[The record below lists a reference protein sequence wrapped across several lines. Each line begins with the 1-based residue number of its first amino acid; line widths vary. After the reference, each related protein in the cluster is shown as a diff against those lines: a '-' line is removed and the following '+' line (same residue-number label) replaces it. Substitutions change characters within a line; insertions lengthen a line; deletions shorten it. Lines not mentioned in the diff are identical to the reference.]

1 MQTKCQRKAIALV
14 GARKTPNLILT
25 LMELLGYRLA
35 SEGWECRSGD
45 AKGADY
51 AFYRGIRSYCE
62 KIHGFDSKHLA
73 KIYIPWNG
81 FEGAQGPRYDTDLS
95 GHFIN
100 FQSTPNRDR
109 AYTMA
114 ATVHPNW
121 GNCSQG
127 SRSLHARNVYQVYS
141 ETLDHPIK
149 ALICWAPLDG
159 DSIKG
164 GTRTAWELARRAG
177 ARLINL
183 NRTDDYEWALR
194 FLMIT
199 EARLKA
205 LAGE

>member
-35 SEGWECRSGD
+35 SDGWECRSGD
-45 AKGADY
+45 AEGADY

-62 KIHGFDSKHLA
+62 KIHGFDSLDIA
-73 KIYIPWNG
+73 KIYIAWNG
-81 FEGAQGPRYDTDLS
+81 CKGAEGPRYDTHPS

-100 FQSTPNRDR
+100 FDNTINRDR
-109 AYTMA
+109 ALEIA
-114 ATVHPNW
+114 AGVHLYW
-121 GNCSQG
+121 GNCGQG
-127 SRSLHARNVYQVYS
+127 ARMLHARNVYQIYS
-141 ETLDHPIK
+141 ETLDHPVK
-149 ALICWAPLDG
+149 ALICWAPIDG
-159 DSIKG
+159 DSITG
-164 GTRTAWELARRAG
+164 GTRTAWELARQAG

-183 NRTDDYEWALR
+183 NRTEDYEWALR

-199 EARLKA
+199 EARLKT